1 MQRWRGAVWRSEPCP
16 WLVAAGTRE
25 DGSADDFYAA
35 LAADAKASR
44 SAYNA
49 QHSRPLT
56 TQTYVGNLL
65 PDRDDHLRYRLEEGA
80 RFVRRLESVIP
91 GLTRASLI
99 DGAEHTVA
107 YDTFTLGVQIRAQ
120 EGHEAY
126 VAVRITGS
134 VPGDLVRIVPGCERE
149 GWFPESRLPDRDL
162 LPAEQAWS
170 NLMDPATAG
179 KLLAD

>member
-1 MQRWRGAVWRSEPCP
+1 MTFRHTYLPAPRQRLGSAAVRAGRTGGRYRRRASPPLWRSEPSP

-35 LAADAKASR
+35 LATDAKASR

-65 PDRDDHLRYRLEEGA
+65 PDRDD
-80 RFVRRLESVIP
+80 
-91 GLTRASLI
+91 
-99 DGAEHTVA
+99 
-107 YDTFTLGVQIRAQ
+107 
-120 EGHEAY
+120 
-126 VAVRITGS
+126 
-134 VPGDLVRIVPGCERE
+134 RIVPGCERE
-149 GWFPESRLPDRDL
+149 GWFPESRFPDRDL

-170 NLMDPATAG
+170 NLMGPATAE